1 MGKIKDALELIAERL
16 ANIRDLQ
23 KIQINDLR
31 EIKDDQKGIKYV
43 MTDLIDKLDDLQ
55 EFIQSIDRIGDRQKD
70 ELISLNNM
78 LSDFGEMLEEQ
89 QMAGQ
94 DAQLL
99 RVMPAENAGKEAL
112 FVVTG
117 DELANLLE
125 ACSGATLRMKKK
137 EGDKK

>member
-1 MGKIKDALELIAERL
+1 MGKIKDALDHICHRMDE
-16 ANIRDLQ
+16 IRDLNRCQLAELQ
-23 KIQINDLR
+23 KISEAQRNS
-31 EIKDDQKGIKYV
+31 KN
-43 MTDLIDKLDDLQ
+43 
-55 EFIQSIDRIGDRQKD
+55 
-70 ELISLNNM
+70 ELVALNNM
-78 LSDFGEMLEEQ
+78 LCDFGDMLEEQ
-89 QMAGQ
+89 KMASQ

-99 RVMPAENAGKEAL
+99 RVMPAENVGKEAM

>member
-1 MGKIKDALELIAERL
+1 MGKIKDALDHICHRMDE
-16 ANIRDLQ
+16 IRDLNRCQLAELQ
-23 KIQINDLR
+23 KISEAQRNS
-31 EIKDDQKGIKYV
+31 KN
-43 MTDLIDKLDDLQ
+43 
-55 EFIQSIDRIGDRQKD
+55 
-70 ELISLNNM
+70 ELVALNNM
-78 LSDFGEMLEEQ
+78 LCDFGDMLEEQQTAGQDALVMLNNVLCDFGEMLEEQ
-89 QMAGQ
+89 KMASQ

-99 RVMPAENAGKEAL
+99 RVMPAENVGKEAM

>member
-1 MGKIKDALELIAERL
+1 MGKIKDALDKIC
-16 ANIRDLQ
+16 DLLGSIKRQ
-23 KIQINDLR
+23 NGIKLDMLL
-31 EIKDDQKGIKYV
+31 EIKTEQKKIA
-43 MTDLIDKLDDLQ
+43 
-55 EFIQSIDRIGDRQKD
+55 D
-70 ELISLNNM
+70 ELVTLNNM
-78 LSDFGEMLEEQ
+78 LNDFGEMLEEQ
-89 QMAGQ
+89 QTAGQDALVMLNNVLCDFGEMLEEQKMASQ

-137 EGDKK
+137 EGEKK

>member
-1 MGKIKDALELIAERL
+1 MGKIKDALYEICSLLDSIKYQSRLTMTELTE
-16 ANIRDLQ
+16 IR
-23 KIQINDLR
+23 N
-31 EIKDDQKGIKYV
+31 DQKKIKN
-43 MTDLIDKLDDLQ
+43 
-55 EFIQSIDRIGDRQKD
+55 
-70 ELISLNNM
+70 ELVTLNNM

-89 QMAGQ
+89 QTAGQ
-94 DAQLL
+94 DEKLL

>member
-1 MGKIKDALELIAERL
+1 MGKIKDALDEICSLLDSIRFQSKITMTTLAE
-16 ANIRDLQ
+16 IR
-23 KIQINDLR
+23 I
-31 EIKDDQKGIKYV
+31 DQKKI
-43 MTDLIDKLDDLQ
+43 
-55 EFIQSIDRIGDRQKD
+55 KD
-70 ELISLNNM
+70 ELVTLNNM
-78 LSDFGEMLEEQ
+78 LCDFGEMLEEQ

-137 EGDKK
+137 EADKK

>member
-1 MGKIKDALELIAERL
+1 MGKIKDALDEIC
-16 ANIRDLQ
+16 DL
-23 KIQINDLR
+23 LGS
-31 EIKDDQKGIKYV
+31 IKRQNGF
-43 MTDLIDKLDDLQ
+43 KLDMLLDIKTEQ
-55 EFIQSIDRIGDRQKD
+55 KKIKD
-70 ELISLNNM
+70 ELVSLNNM

-137 EGDKK
+137 EADKK

>member
-1 MGKIKDALELIAERL
+1 MGKIKDALERIVVLLETIRKCECTNVDRNYLIERDV
-16 ANIRDLQ
+16 I
-23 KIQINDLR
+23 KIK
-31 EIKDDQKGIKYV
+31 E
-43 MTDLIDKLDDLQ
+43 
-55 EFIQSIDRIGDRQKD
+55 
-70 ELISLNNM
+70 ELVTLNNM
-78 LSDFGEMLEEQ
+78 LCDFGEMLEEQ

-137 EGDKK
+137 EADKK

>member
-1 MGKIKDALELIAERL
+1 MGKIKDTLYEICSLLCSLLDSIKYQSRLTMTELT
-16 ANIRDLQ
+16 
-23 KIQINDLR
+23 
-31 EIKDDQKGIKYV
+31 EIGNDQKKI
-43 MTDLIDKLDDLQ
+43 
-55 EFIQSIDRIGDRQKD
+55 KD
-70 ELISLNNM
+70 ELVALNNM

-89 QMAGQ
+89 QTAGQ

-137 EGDKK
+137 EADKK

>member
-1 MGKIKDALELIAERL
+1 MGKIKDALYEICSLLDSIKYQSRLTMTELVE
-16 ANIRDLQ
+16 IR
-23 KIQINDLR
+23 N
-31 EIKDDQKGIKYV
+31 DQKKI
-43 MTDLIDKLDDLQ
+43 
-55 EFIQSIDRIGDRQKD
+55 KD
-70 ELISLNNM
+70 ELVTLNNM

-89 QMAGQ
+89 QTAGQDALVMLNNVLCDFGEMLEEQKMASQ

-137 EGDKK
+137 EADKK

>member
-1 MGKIKDALELIAERL
+1 MGKIKDALDHICHRMDDIKFMFEKELSVLGSIEMH
-16 ANIRDLQ
+16 Q
-23 KIQINDLR
+23 KEIQ
-31 EIKDDQKGIKYV
+31 
-43 MTDLIDKLDDLQ
+43 Q
-55 EFIQSIDRIGDRQKD
+55 E
-70 ELISLNNM
+70 LVALNNM
-78 LSDFGEMLEEQ
+78 LCDFGEMLEERQ
-89 QMAGQ
+89 TAGQ

>member
-1 MGKIKDALELIAERL
+1 MGKIKDALDHICHRMDE
-16 ANIRDLQ
+16 IRDLNRCQLVELQ
-23 KIQINDLR
+23 KISDAQR
-31 EIKDDQKGIKYV
+31 K
-43 MTDLIDKLDDLQ
+43 
-55 EFIQSIDRIGDRQKD
+55 SKD
-70 ELISLNNM
+70 EADEMIQVLVALNNM
-78 LSDFGEMLEEQ
+78 LCDFGEMLEEQ
-89 QMAGQ
+89 QTEGQ

-137 EGDKK
+137 EADKK

>member
-1 MGKIKDALELIAERL
+1 MGKIKDALDHICHRMDE
-16 ANIRDLQ
+16 IRDLYRCQLVELQ
-23 KIQINDLR
+23 KSSEAQR
-31 EIKDDQKGIKYV
+31 E
-43 MTDLIDKLDDLQ
+43 
-55 EFIQSIDRIGDRQKD
+55 SKD
-70 ELISLNNM
+70 ELVALLVALNNM
-78 LSDFGEMLEEQ
+78 LCDFGEMLEEKQ
-89 QMAGQ
+89 TEGQ

-125 ACSGATLRMKKK
+125 VCSGATLRMKKK

>member
-1 MGKIKDALELIAERL
+1 MGKIKDALGHICHRL
-16 ANIRDLQ
+16 DDIRDLSRMQ
-23 KIQINDLR
+23 LSTVV
-31 EIKDDQKGIKYV
+31 EIKTDQKKI
-43 MTDLIDKLDDLQ
+43 
-55 EFIQSIDRIGDRQKD
+55 KD
-70 ELISLNNM
+70 ELVSLNNM

-89 QMAGQ
+89 QTAGQ

-99 RVMPAENAGKEAL
+99 RVMPAENAGKETL

-137 EGDKK
+137 EADKK